1 MLVSALTRLM
11 LVASCVTASL
21 PVALARPAGP
31 IVPIASPRVIDRD
44 RAALGEQLFGD
55 VRLSRSGTY
64 SCKSCHPLDKGGT
77 DGLQVAAIVPE
88 GAPPRNTPT
97 IFNAALNG
105 SFNWD
110 GATETL
116 ERHTSAVVEKL
127 MGIGWPELTTR
138 LRGAADYGKK
148 FAASYTAALSKEN
161 VVDAIV
167 SFERTLITPD
177 APFDRYLLGNE
188 TALSREA
195 SEGYR
200 RFRAFGC
207 ISCHQGVNV
216 GGNLYGRFGIFE
228 AEQLLAPLTDDPGRF
243 RITRNARD
251 RQVFRV
257 PSLRNVAVTAP
268 YFHDGRAATL
278 DEAVRVMGRHQLGR
292 DLGHDDVRVIAAF
305 LHSLTGEYRGRPLAS
320 SSAGMGVGSR

>member
-1 MLVSALTRLM
+1 M
-11 LVASCVTASL
+11 
-21 PVALARPAGP
+21 PVAL
-31 IVPIASPRVIDRD
+31 PRGIDRD
-44 RAALGEQLFGD
+44 HAALGEQLFGEA
-55 VRLSRSGTY
+55 RLSRNGTY
-64 SCKSCHPLDKGGT
+64 SCKTCHPLDKGGT
-77 DGLQVAAIVPE
+77 DGFQVATIVPE

-97 IFNAALNG
+97 IFNAALNA

-116 ERHTSAVVEKL
+116 EQHTSAVVEKL
-127 MGIGWPELTTR
+127 MGIGWPELITR
-138 LRGAADYGKK
+138 LRGTTEYGPK
-148 FAASYTAALSKEN
+148 FAASYTGGVSKEN

-188 TALSREA
+188 TALSRDA

-200 RFRAFGC
+200 RFRALGC
-207 ISCHQGVNV
+207 VSCHQGVNV

-228 AEQLLAPLTDDPGRF
+228 PEHLPVPLADDPGRF
-243 RITRNARD
+243 RITRNARH

-268 YFHDGRAATL
+268 YFHDGRVATL
-278 DEAVRVMGRHQLGR
+278 DDAVQVMGRHQLGR

-305 LHSLTGEYRGRPLAS
+305 LRSLTGEYRGRSLAS
-320 SSAGMGVGSR
+320 ASAGKGVD